1 MSKMTQRDAFFQS
14 LYKMAREDKNVV
26 VVSADMS
33 APALDK
39 FREDFPTQFVNVGIA
54 EQNAIQIASG
64 LAMTGKKV
72 FAYAI
77 SPFITLRC
85 LEQIRVSNAIMG
97 IPIVIVGMGTGFSYC
112 NDGPTHHLIE
122 DIAVMRAFPKIKIVN
137 LTDNVMAAAFAAISH
152 KSGLTTYLRVDK
164 DIYPDIYHIDYDFSL
179 GIGKLC
185 EGKNLVI
192 TSGPMTHVV
201 REIIQARRFKNV
213 GHIDLFEIPINEA
226 PFIGAIKGAKK
237 IVTIEEHFLAGG
249 MGSAVLEIMNDNGI
263 NIPVKRI
270 GINLRDGYKN
280 CYMYGGRNIIRSCY
294 GIDSKSLTKKIQSY
308 FEK

>member
-14 LYKMAREDKNVV
+14 LYQMAREDKNVV

-122 DIAVMRAFPKIKIVN
+122 DIAVMRAFPKIKIIN
-137 LTDNVMAAAFAAISH
+137 LTDNVMAAAYNPR
-152 KSGLTTYLRVDK
+152 LTTYLRVDK
-164 DIYPDIYHIDYDFSL
+164 DIYQDIYPKGYDFSL
-179 GIGKLC
+179 GIGKLR

-201 REIIQARRFKNV
+201 RDLIQTKSLKDV

-226 PFIGAIKGAKK
+226 VFINAIKGAKK
-237 IVTIEEHFLAGG
+237 IVTVEEHFLAGG
-249 MGSAVLEIMNDNGI
+249 IGSAVLEVMNDNCI

-270 GINLRDGYKN
+270 GISLKEGYKN

-294 GIDSKSLTKKIQSY
+294 GIDSKSLTKKIRSY